1 MARPDGAT
9 PGARLRAGFATAVVL
24 ALLAVV
30 GLLCAGA
37 LHDALFGEQL
47 AASRMLH
54 QRAAALADLG
64 AQGGLARL
72 AGGVPPAGHSF
83 ALQPLPSST
92 DSVSVTLRNLGSAP
106 LPTGFSS
113 GRVAAH
119 HFEIESTGYVARG
132 VRMTL
137 VQGAVRVL
145 PVAPPAVEES
155 RP

>member
-1 MARPDGAT
+1 MRRIDSGR

-47 AASRMLH
+47 AGSRMLH

-64 AQGGLARL
+64 AQDGMARL
-72 AGGVPPAGHSF
+72 AGGIPLTGLSF

-92 DSVSVTLRNLGSAP
+92 DSVSVNLRNLGSVA
-106 LPTGFSS
+106 LPQGFSS
-113 GRVAAH
+113 ARFATH
-119 HFEIESTGYVARG
+119 HYEIESTGHVARG

-137 VQGAVRVL
+137 VQGAVQVL
-145 PVAPPAVEES
+145 PVAPPALPES
-155 RP
+155 QP

>member
-1 MARPDGAT
+1 MARLT
-9 PGARLRAGFATAVVL
+9 
-24 ALLAVV
+24 
-30 GLLCAGA
+30 
-37 LHDALFGEQL
+37 
-47 AASRMLH
+47 
-54 QRAAALADLG
+54 
-64 AQGGLARL
+64 
-72 AGGVPPAGHSF
+72 GGVPPAGHSF
-83 ALQPLPSST
+83 ALQSLPSST

-106 LPTGFSS
+106 LTTGFSS

-145 PVAPPAVEES
+145 PVAPPVVAES